1 MNVEQEPRSARRS
14 RRSLAVLSLGLVA
27 VVVVS
32 VILALALVPVS
43 VSGVEPTPDPASSY
57 AEAAARFD
65 EVLAAERGK
74 GVYAP
79 CRSRLLDHGGATDV
93 AVVLVHGLTN
103 CPRQFLDL
111 GERIHA
117 LGANVLILRV
127 PRHGLADDTGA
138 RIGGV
143 GNVGGLTPD
152 ELSAYADRA
161 VDLASGLG
169 EDVRVLGLSM
179 GGVVAA
185 WAAQN
190 RSEVDRAVTV
200 APALSLP
207 HVPGFVDSA
216 FRNLFSRLPN
226 VSLPGSATL
235 DHAYA
240 GESTGALASM
250 YRLAAS
256 VREQAATAAP
266 AAGSIVVVTNAND
279 DQVDNSDIR
288 DLADAWR
295 DNGADLT
302 EYEFSKSL
310 ELPHDLVDVQQQ
322 GARPE
327 IVDPVLLGLLGFGG

>member
-1 MNVEQEPRSARRS
+1 
-14 RRSLAVLSLGLVA
+14 
-27 VVVVS
+27 
-32 VILALALVPVS
+32 
-43 VSGVEPTPDPASSY
+43 
-57 AEAAARFD
+57 
-65 EVLAAERGK
+65 
-74 GVYAP
+74 
-79 CRSRLLDHGGATDV
+79 
-93 AVVLVHGLTN
+93 
-103 CPRQFLDL
+103 
-111 GERIHA
+111 
-117 LGANVLILRV
+117 
-127 PRHGLADDTGA
+127 
-138 RIGGV
+138 
-143 GNVGGLTPD
+143 
-152 ELSAYADRA
+152 
-161 VDLASGLG
+161 
-169 EDVRVLGLSM
+169 
-179 GGVVAA
+179 
-185 WAAQN
+185 
-190 RSEVDRAVTV
+190 VTV